1 MLCSTALSSV
11 EVGGEHKSWWMQRAY
26 LAAEDVASILAAIV
40 VVGVVV
46 GGMMLLS
53 EGLVACL
60 LERGTIHK
68 PVRMHLWP
76 QTMVWAW

>member
-1 MLCSTALSSV
+1 M
-11 EVGGEHKSWWMQRAY
+11 WRAY
-26 LAAEDVASILAAIV
+26 SAAEDVASILAAIV

-53 EGLVACL
+53 EGLIAWL

-68 PVRMHLWP
+68 PVCVHLWP
-76 QTMVWAW
+76 QTMVWPW

>member
-1 MLCSTALSSV
+1 MAV
-11 EVGGEHKSWWMQRAY
+11 
-26 LAAEDVASILAAIV
+26 EDVASILVAIL

-53 EGLVACL
+53 EVLVAWL

-68 PVRMHLWP
+68 PVRVHLWP
-76 QTMVWAW
+76 QTMVQPR